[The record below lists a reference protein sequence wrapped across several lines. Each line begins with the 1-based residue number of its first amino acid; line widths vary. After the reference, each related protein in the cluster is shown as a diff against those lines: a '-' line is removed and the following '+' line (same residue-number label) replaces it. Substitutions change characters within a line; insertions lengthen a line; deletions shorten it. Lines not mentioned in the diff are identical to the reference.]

1 MATDYDDPVVY
12 RTTQKVEFPLRDYFA
27 AAALQG
33 MLACDLY
40 SPDKVLD
47 GRQPTVWDGPG
58 GWGAFLST
66 TAYKYADA
74 MLKQREV
81 PQCDKP

>member
-27 AAALQG
+27 AAALRG
-33 MLACDLY
+33 LSINYRNATGVSKNILDAIELDARLAYLM
-40 SPDKVLD
+40 
-47 GRQPTVWDGPG
+47 
-58 GWGAFLST
+58 
-66 TAYKYADA
+66 ADA

-81 PQCDKP
+81 RDA